1 MRGAFVVIAALG
13 FFGAS
18 CGGPPGNLTVNE
30 LPARVWLA
38 LGQDVHI
45 TSPDLVIRWLE
56 IVDDTRCP
64 VDVSC
69 PQAGT
74 VNMRFGANEAGGAE
88 SGFFLE
94 LGDSYSVF
102 GVTIRVEEVTP
113 ERHSNL
119 PVIPPKDYRVALGF
133 TAP

>member
-1 MRGAFVVIAALG
+1 MRGSVVAVVALG

-30 LPARVWLA
+30 LPATVRLA
-38 LGQDVHI
+38 LGQNVHI

-56 IVDDTRCP
+56 IVNDTRCP

-69 PQAGT
+69 LLAGT
-74 VNMRFGANEAGGAE
+74 VNMRFGASEAGGAE

-102 GVTIRVEEVTP
+102 GVTIRVEGVTP
-113 ERHSNL
+113 ERHSNV
-119 PVIPPKDYRVALGF
+119 PVIPPKDYRVSLGL

>member
-1 MRGAFVVIAALG
+1 MRRSVVAVLALG

-30 LPARVWLA
+30 LPATVWLA

-74 VNMRFGANEAGGAE
+74 VNMRFGAREAGSAE

-102 GVTIRVEEVTP
+102 GVTIRVEDVTP